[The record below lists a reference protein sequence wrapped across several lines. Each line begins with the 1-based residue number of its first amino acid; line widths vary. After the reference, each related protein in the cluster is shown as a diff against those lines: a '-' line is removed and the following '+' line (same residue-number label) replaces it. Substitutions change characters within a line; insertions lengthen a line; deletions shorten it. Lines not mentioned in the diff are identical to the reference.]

1 MTLAKLP
8 HFSVTW
14 ISWEHCHYE
23 HLGNY
28 STRLKL
34 LNKTRG
40 RAALS
45 GLWCNAGRDTQ
56 AKVFK
61 LVSH

>member
-1 MTLAKLP
+1 MN
-8 HFSVTW
+8 
-14 ISWEHCHYE
+14 I
-23 HLGNY
+23 LGIY

-45 GLWCNAGRDTQ
+45 GLWCNAGHDTQ

-61 LVSH
+61 LVLH